1 MHIYH
6 TATMLCVVTLMWGAM
21 GSAYDS

>member
-6 TATMLCVVTLMWGAM
+6 TETMLCVVTLMWGAM